1 MLQRMR
7 DEAHRFAI
15 TYNRKRR
22 SMRTVTSELLKIKGV
37 GPEKRRALLNAFGS
51 VQGVRDASVEAIAQ
65 LPGFS
70 TASAQRLLTALTPQ
84 SELPPTSDIEINSDH
99 ESDQLNEPHQYSPDD
114 IAQDNVR
121 EKGD

>member
-22 SMRTVTSELLKIKGV
+22 SMRTVTSELLKVKGV

-51 VQGVRDASVEAIAQ
+51 VQGVRDAGADAIAQ

-70 TASAQRLLTALTPQ
+70 KASAERLLSALSPENVASQ
-84 SELPPTSDIEINSDH
+84 PA
-99 ESDQLNEPHQYSPDD
+99 ESMEDVTND
-114 IAQDNVR
+114 
-121 EKGD
+121 

>member
-51 VQGVRDASVEAIAQ
+51 VQGVRDAGVEAIAQ

-70 TASAQRLLTALTPQ
+70 ATSAERLLAALAPQ
-84 SELPPTSDIEINSDH
+84 SEAPAASEIA
-99 ESDQLNEPHQYSPDD
+99 E
-114 IAQDNVR
+114 R
-121 EKGD
+121 E

>member
-22 SMRTVTSELLKIKGV
+22 SMRTVTSELLKIRGV

-51 VQGVRDASVEAIAQ
+51 IQGVRDAGVEAIAG

-70 TASAQRLLTALTPQ
+70 LASAQRLLTALAP
-84 SELPPTSDIEINSDH
+84 SEPVPSAAEPETAVAPLPPRDTE
-99 ESDQLNEPHQYSPDD
+99 Q
-114 IAQDNVR
+114 
-121 EKGD
+121 G